1 MMKELL
7 FEIGTEE
14 LPPTSLRDLAS
25 ALAAGL
31 SAQLDEQGIHHGKL
45 HQFCTPRRLAVIV
58 EDVAVRQP
66 AQARFRRGPS
76 VAAAFDQDG
85 NATKAAIGFA
95 QSCGVDLGSLAREA
109 SDKGEWLVF
118 KKLDEGQLTAVLLPR
133 MLEKVLNDL
142 PIAKRMRW
150 GNGSA
155 EFVRPI
161 HWICMMLGEQVVAG
175 DIFGV
180 TIGQVTFGHR
190 FHAPGPVLVP
200 TPSHY
205 PALLRKQG
213 YVEPSFGERRAAIEN
228 QVSGLAS
235 EHGMQ
240 ADLAAS
246 LVDEVTGLVEWPVAI
261 FASFD
266 SQFLAVP
273 AEVLIETMRKNQK
286 YFALRDAGGRLQA
299 NFIAVANLF
308 SEDPKQVRLG
318 NERVIRPRFSDA
330 KFFWEQDLS
339 RPLQD
344 HFERLKTVVFQE
356 QLGSIAEKSQR
367 VVRLVREIAILLDDN
382 PRSVERAAFLAK
394 CDLVTSMV
402 AEFPALQGT
411 MGKYYAR
418 HWGEDQEVCDALEH
432 QYLPRFAGDSLPSS
446 RCGITLALADRL
458 DTLVGIFGI
467 GQKPTGTKDPYG
479 LRRASIAVL
488 RILIETPLD
497 LDLGVLLRTTEQG
510 FVQTTIAPGTA
521 DTVQRY
527 VFDRLIGFY
536 EEKGITQ
543 DTVDAVIATNESVI
557 SQLDLKVH
565 AVQQFRT
572 ATGCPSLVAAN
583 KRIRNIVAKS
593 GIVVDS
599 SIAPDTTLFSQAAEE
614 NLWRRVIEAEID
626 IQPLI
631 EKRDFSGV
639 LQKLAD
645 LRADVD
651 TFFAQVLVM
660 DGDATIR
667 ENRLRLL
674 MRLEGLFLHVA
685 DISFLHQ

>member
-1 MMKELL
+1 MKELL

-14 LPPTSLRDLAS
+14 LPPTALRELAG

-45 HQFCTPRRLAVIV
+45 LQFCTPRRLAVIA

-66 AQARFRRGPS
+66 EQARFRRGPS
-76 VAAAFDQDG
+76 VTAAFDQDG
-85 NATKAAIGFA
+85 KATKAAVGFA
-95 QSCGVDLGSLAREA
+95 QACGVDLGDLERER

-118 KKLDEGQLTAVLLPR
+118 KRLDEGQLTAVLLPR
-133 MLEKVLNDL
+133 MVEKVLNDL

-150 GNGSA
+150 GDGSA

-161 HWICMMLGEQVVAG
+161 HWLCMVFGEQAVVG
-175 DIFGV
+175 EIFGM

-190 FHAPGPVLVP
+190 FHAPGPIFVP
-200 TPSHY
+200 AASLY
-205 PALLRKQG
+205 PALLRQQG
-213 YVEPSFGERRAAIEN
+213 YVEPSFSARRAAIVN

-235 EHGMQ
+235 EHGMK
-240 ADLAAS
+240 ADLAEG
-246 LVDEVTGLVEWPVAI
+246 LLDEVTGLVEWPVAI

-286 YFALRDAGGRLQA
+286 YFALRDADDYLQA
-299 NFIAVANLF
+299 NFIAVANIV
-308 SEDPKQVRLG
+308 SEDPEQVRLG

-330 KFFWEQDLS
+330 KFFWEQDLV

-356 QLGSIAEKSQR
+356 RLGSIAEKSLR
-367 VVRLVREIAILLDDN
+367 VARLVREIAILLNDN
-382 PRSVERAAFLAK
+382 PRAVERAAFLAK

-402 AEFPALQGT
+402 TEFPSLQGT

-418 HWGEDQEVCDALEH
+418 KWGEDQEVCDALEQH
-432 QYLPRFAGDSLPSS
+432 YLPRFAGDSLPAG

-458 DTLVGIFGI
+458 DTLVGVFGI
-467 GQKPTGTKDPYG
+467 GQKPTGTRDPYG

-497 LDLGVLLRTTEQG
+497 LDLAVLLRTTEHG
-510 FVQTTIAPGTA
+510 FDQTLIAPGTA
-521 DTVQRY
+521 DSVQKY
-527 VFDRLIGFY
+527 VFDRLIGLY

-543 DTVDAVIATNESVI
+543 DTVDAVLATNESVI
-557 SQLDLKVH
+557 SLLDLKVH
-565 AVQQFRT
+565 AVQKFRD
-572 ATGCPSLVAAN
+572 AAGCPSLVAAN

-593 GIVVDS
+593 GMIVDG
-599 SIAPDTTLFSQAAEE
+599 SISPDTGLFSEAAEK
-614 NLWRRVIEAEID
+614 NLWQRVAAAEVE
-626 IQPLI
+626 IQPFL
-631 EKRDFSGV
+631 EQREYNVV

-645 LRADVD
+645 LRDDVD
-651 TFFAQVLVM
+651 TFFDQVLVM

-674 MRLEGLFLHVA
+674 MRLAGLFLHVA
-685 DISFLHQ
+685 DISFLQ

>member
-14 LPPTSLRDLAS
+14 LPPTSLRELAG
-25 ALAAGL
+25 ALAAGVT
-31 SAQLDEQGIHHGKL
+31 AQFDEQGIHHGKSL
-45 HQFCTPRRLAVIV
+45 QFCTPRRLAIIV

-76 VAAAFDQDG
+76 VAAAFDQNG
-85 NATKAAIGFA
+85 KATKAAIGFA
-95 QSCGVDLGSLAREA
+95 QSCGVDVGDLERER
-109 SDKGEWLVF
+109 SNKGEWLVF
-118 KKLDEGQLTAVLLPR
+118 KKLDEGQLTALLLPP
-133 MLEKVLNDL
+133 MLEKVLNEL

-161 HWICMMLGEQVVAG
+161 HWVCMVFGEQTVVG
-175 DIFGV
+175 EIFGV
-180 TIGQVTFGHR
+180 TIGGVTFGHR
-190 FHAPGPVLVP
+190 FHAPGPIPVP
-200 TPSHY
+200 AASQY
-205 PALLRKQG
+205 PALLRQQG
-213 YVEPSFGERRAAIEN
+213 YVEVSFGDRRAAIEH
-228 QVSGLAS
+228 QVSALAS
-235 EHGMQ
+235 EHGLQ

-246 LVDEVTGLVEWPVAI
+246 LLDEVTGLVEWPIAI

-266 SQFLAVP
+266 TQFLTVP

-286 YFALRDAGGRLQA
+286 YFALRNGSGQLQA
-299 NFIAVANLF
+299 NFIAVANIV
-308 SEDPKQVRLG
+308 SEDPEQVRLG

-356 QLGSIAEKSQR
+356 RLGSIAEKAQR

-402 AEFPALQGT
+402 AEFPGLQGT
-411 MGKYYAR
+411 MGKYYAVK
-418 HWGEDQEVCDALEH
+418 WGEDQEVCDALEQ
-432 QYLPRFAGDSLPSS
+432 QYLPRFAGDALPAS

-497 LDLGVLLRTTEQG
+497 LDLNVLLSTAEQG
-510 FVQTTIAPGTA
+510 FDQTAIAPDTA
-521 DTVQRY
+521 DSVQKY
-527 VFDRLIGFY
+527 VFDRLVGFY
-536 EEKGITQ
+536 QEQGITQ
-543 DTVDAVIATNESVI
+543 DTVDAVIATHETVI
-557 SQLDLKVH
+557 SRLDLKVH
-565 AVQQFRT
+565 ALQEFRK
-572 ATGCPSLVAAN
+572 AAGCPSLVAAN
-583 KRIRNIVAKS
+583 KRIRNMVAKS
-593 GIVVDS
+593 GMLVDRSVV
-599 SIAPDTTLFSQAAEE
+599 PDIGLFSQAAEE
-614 NLWRRVIEAEID
+614 NLWRRVVAAEIA
-626 IQPLI
+626 IQPLV
-631 EKRDFSGV
+631 ENRDYNVV

-645 LRADVD
+645 LRDDVD
-651 TFFAQVLVM
+651 TFFDQVLVM

-674 MRLEGLFLHVA
+674 MRLEGLFFNVA
-685 DISFLHQ
+685 DISVLQ

>member
-14 LPPTSLRDLAS
+14 LPPTSLRELAG

-31 SAQLDEQGIHHGKL
+31 SAKLDEQGIHHGKL
-45 HQFCTPRRLAVIV
+45 RQFCTPRRLAVIV

-66 AQARFRRGPS
+66 EQVRFRRGPS
-76 VAAAFDQDG
+76 VASAFDRNG
-85 NATKAAIGFA
+85 KATKAAIGFA
-95 QSCGVDLGSLAREA
+95 QSCGVEVEDLERER

-118 KKLDEGQLTAVLLPR
+118 KKLDEGQLTAVLLPL
-133 MLEKVLNDL
+133 MLEKVLNEL

-161 HWICMMLGEQVVAG
+161 HWVCMVLGEETVVG
-175 DIFGV
+175 EIFGV

-190 FHAPGPVLVP
+190 FHAPGPLRVP
-200 TPSHY
+200 AASQY
-205 PALLRKQG
+205 SALLREQG
-213 YVEPSFGERRAAIEN
+213 YVEASFSDRRAAIED
-228 QVSGLAS
+228 QVAGLAS
-235 EHGMQ
+235 AHGMK
-240 ADLAAS
+240 ADLGAS
-246 LVDEVTGLVEWPVAI
+246 LLDEVTGLVEWPVAI

-266 SQFLAVP
+266 SQFLSVP

-286 YFALRDAGGRLQA
+286 YFALRDDSGQLQA
-299 NFIAVANLF
+299 NFIAVANIV
-308 SEDPKQVRLG
+308 STDPEQVRLG

-356 QLGSIAEKSQR
+356 RLGSIAEKSQR
-367 VVRLVREIAILLDDN
+367 VVRLVREIAILLDEN
-382 PRSVERAAFLAK
+382 PESVERAAFLAK

-402 AEFPALQGT
+402 AEFPALQGI
-411 MGKYYAR
+411 MGKYYAKK
-418 HWGEDQEVCDALEH
+418 WGENQEVCDALEQ
-432 QYLPRFAGDSLPSS
+432 QYLPRFAGDSLPAS

-497 LDLGVLLRTTEQG
+497 LDLGILLRTAEQG
-510 FVQTTIAPGTA
+510 FDQTTIAPGTA
-521 DTVQRY
+521 DSVQKY

-536 EEKGITQ
+536 QEQGISQ
-543 DTVDAVIATNESVI
+543 DTVDAVIATDESVI

-565 AVQQFRT
+565 AVQQFRH
-572 ATGCPSLVAAN
+572 AAGCPSLVAAN

-593 GIVVDS
+593 GMVVDG
-599 SIAPDTTLFSQAAEE
+599 SIAPDTALFAAPAED
-614 NLWRRVIEAEID
+614 NLWRRVAAEELE

-631 EKRDFSGV
+631 ERREYNAV

-645 LRADVD
+645 LRDDVD
-651 TFFAQVLVM
+651 TFFDQVLVM

-685 DISFLHQ
+685 DISFLQ

>member
-1 MMKELL
+1 MIKELL

-14 LPPTSLRDLAS
+14 LPPTSLRDLAG

-31 SAQLDEQGIHHGKL
+31 SAQLDEQGIHHGSL

-76 VAAAFDQDG
+76 VAAAFDEAG

-95 QSCGVDLGSLAREA
+95 HSCGVDLDDLAREA
-109 SDKGEWLVF
+109 TDKGEWLVF
-118 KKLDEGQLTAVLLPR
+118 KKLDEGQLTAVLLPQ

-150 GNGSA
+150 GNGNA

-190 FHAPGPVLVP
+190 FHAPGPMLVP
-200 TPSHY
+200 TASHY
-205 PALLRKQG
+205 PALLREQG
-213 YVEPSFGERRAAIEN
+213 YVEPSFGDRRAAIES

-240 ADLAAS
+240 ADLAEN
-246 LVDEVTGLVEWPVAI
+246 LLDEVTGLVEWPVAI

-299 NFIAVANLF
+299 NFIAVANLI
-308 SEDPKQVRLG
+308 SEDPEQVRLG

-356 QLGSIAEKSQR
+356 QLGSVAEKSQR

-382 PRSVERAAFLAK
+382 PRSVERVAFLAK

-402 AEFPALQGT
+402 SEFPALQGT

-446 RCGITLALADRL
+446 RCGIMLALADRL

-497 LDLGVLLRTTEQG
+497 LDLAVLLRTAEQG
-510 FVQTTIAPGTA
+510 FVHTAIAPGTA
-521 DTVQRY
+521 DSVQSY
-527 VFDRLIGFY
+527 MFDRLIGLY
-536 EEKGITQ
+536 QEKGIAQ
-543 DTVDAVIATNESVI
+543 DSVEAVVATNESVI

-565 AVQQFRT
+565 AVQRFRT
-572 ATGCPSLVAAN
+572 ATGCSSLVAAN

-593 GIVVDS
+593 GIAVDR
-599 SIAPDTTLFSQAAEE
+599 SIAPDTTLFSQTAEE
-614 NLWRRVIEAEID
+614 NLWRRVVAAELD

-631 EKRDFSGV
+631 EERDFSGV
-639 LQKLAD
+639 LEKLAD
-645 LRADVD
+645 LRDDVD
-651 TFFAQVLVM
+651 AFFAHVLVM

-685 DISFLHQ
+685 DISFLQ

>member
-14 LPPTSLRDLAS
+14 LPPTSLRELAA

-31 SAQLDEQGIHHGKL
+31 SAQLDEQGIHHGKAL
-45 HQFCTPRRLAVIV
+45 QFCTPRRLAVIV

-66 AQARFRRGPS
+66 EQARFRRGPS
-76 VAAAFDQDG
+76 VAAAFDQNG
-85 NATKAAIGFA
+85 KATKAAIGFA
-95 QSCGVDLGSLAREA
+95 QSCGVDVEVLERER

-118 KKLDEGQLTAVLLPR
+118 KKLDEGQLTAVLLPP
-133 MLEKVLNDL
+133 MLEKVLNEL

-161 HWICMMLGEQVVAG
+161 HWVCMVLGEQAVVG
-175 DIFGV
+175 EIFGV
-180 TIGQVTFGHR
+180 PIGQVTFGHR
-190 FHAPGPVLVP
+190 FHAPGPMRVP
-200 TPSHY
+200 AASQY
-205 PALLRKQG
+205 PVLLREQG
-213 YVEPSFGERRAAIEN
+213 YVVASFSDRRAAIQD
-228 QVSGLAS
+228 QVAGLAS
-235 EHGMQ
+235 AHGMK
-240 ADLAAS
+240 ADPAAS
-246 LVDEVTGLVEWPVAI
+246 LLDEVTGLVEWPVAI

-266 SQFLAVP
+266 PQFLSVP

-286 YFALRDAGGRLQA
+286 YFALRDDSGQLQA
-299 NFIAVANLF
+299 NFIAVANIL
-308 SEDPKQVRLG
+308 STDPEQVRLG

-339 RPLQD
+339 RPLED
-344 HFERLKTVVFQE
+344 NFERLKSVVFQE
-356 QLGSIAEKSQR
+356 RLGSIADKSQR
-367 VVRLVREIAILLDDN
+367 VVRLAREIAILLDDN
-382 PRSVERAAFLAK
+382 PASVERAAFLAK
-394 CDLVTSMV
+394 CDLVTAMV

-411 MGKYYAR
+411 MGKYYAKR
-418 HWGEDQEVCDALEH
+418 WGEDQDVCDALEQ
-432 QYLPRFAGDSLPSS
+432 QYLPRFAGDSLPVG

-467 GQKPTGTKDPYG
+467 AQKPTGTKDPYG

-497 LDLGVLLRTTEQG
+497 LDLGRLLRTAEQG
-510 FVQTTIAPGTA
+510 FDQSMIGPGTA
-521 DTVQRY
+521 DSVQKY

-536 EEKGITQ
+536 HEQGISQ
-543 DTVDAVIATNESVI
+543 DTVDAVIATDEFVI
-557 SQLDLKVH
+557 SELDLKVH
-565 AVQQFRT
+565 AVQQFRH
-572 ATGCPSLVAAN
+572 AAGCPSLVAAN

-593 GIVVDS
+593 GMVVDDS
-599 SIAPDTTLFSQAAEE
+599 RAPDTALFTAAAEE
-614 NLWRRVIEAEID
+614 NLWQRVAAAELEIR
-626 IQPLI
+626 PLI
-631 EKRDFSGV
+631 EKREYNAV

-645 LRADVD
+645 LRDDVD
-651 TFFAQVLVM
+651 TFFDQVLVM

-685 DISFLHQ
+685 DISLLQ

>member
-14 LPPTSLRDLAS
+14 LPPTSLRELAGALAS
-25 ALAAGL
+25 GL
-31 SAQLDEQGIHHGKL
+31 SAQLDEHGIHHGKL

-76 VAAAFDQDG
+76 VAAAFDG
-85 NATKAAIGFA
+85 NGMATKAAIGFA
-95 QSCGVDLGSLAREA
+95 QSCGVDVKDLEKER

-118 KKLDEGQLTAVLLPR
+118 KKLDEGERTAVLLPP

-150 GNGSA
+150 GSGSA

-161 HWICMMLGEQVVAG
+161 HWVCMVLGEQTVVG
-175 DIFGV
+175 EIFGITV
-180 TIGQVTFGHR
+180 GQLTFGHR
-190 FHAPGPVLVP
+190 FHAPGPILVAAA
-200 TPSHY
+200 SQY
-205 PALLRKQG
+205 PALLRQQG
-213 YVEPSFGERRAAIEN
+213 YVEASFGDRRAAIEH

-235 EHGMQ
+235 EHGLQ
-240 ADLAAS
+240 ADLAAN
-246 LVDEVTGLVEWPVAI
+246 LLDEVTGLVEWPVAI
-261 FASFD
+261 VASFD
-266 SQFLAVP
+266 AQFLAVP

-286 YFALRDAGGRLQA
+286 YFALRDSSGQLQA
-299 NFIAVANLF
+299 NFIAVANIV
-308 SEDPKQVRLG
+308 SEDPEQVRLG

-356 QLGSIAEKSQR
+356 RLGTIAEKSQR
-367 VVRLVREIAILLDDN
+367 VVGLAREIAILLDDN
-382 PRSVERAAFLAK
+382 PGSVERAAFLAK

-418 HWGEDQEVCDALEH
+418 KWGEDQEVCDALEQ
-432 QYLPRFAGDSLPSS
+432 QYLPRFAGDSLPAS
-446 RCGITLALADRL
+446 RCGLTLALADRL

-497 LDLGVLLRTTEQG
+497 LDLGVLLRTAEQG
-510 FVQTTIAPGTA
+510 FDQAAIAPDTA
-521 DTVQRY
+521 DSVQKY

-536 EEKGITQ
+536 QEQGITQ
-543 DTVDAVIATNESVI
+543 DTVDAVIATNETVI

-565 AVQQFRT
+565 ALQQFRN
-572 ATGCPSLVAAN
+572 AAGCPSLVAAN
-583 KRIRNIVAKS
+583 KRIRNMVAKS
-593 GIVVDS
+593 GMLFDRSV
-599 SIAPDTTLFSQAAEE
+599 APDSALFSQAAEGH
-614 NLWRRVIEAEID
+614 LWRRVVAAEIE
-626 IQPLI
+626 IQPLV
-631 EKRDFSGV
+631 EKRDYNAV

-645 LRADVD
+645 LRDDVD
-651 TFFAQVLVM
+651 TFFDQVLVM
-660 DGDATIR
+660 DGDSTIR

-685 DISFLHQ
+685 DISFLQ